1 MKRIR
6 WILGNLC
13 FVAAVAALILY
24 VFSVAQGNSPAIFG
38 YRILRVVSSS
48 MQPTI
53 PDETCILIH
62 EVEAETLKVGDII
75 TFRSVDPVI
84 YGYYNTHRIYDVYE
98 DEAGG
103 LHFLTKGDA
112 NEYPDDYE
120 VLPEYIVGK
129 YIKQIPFGKVL
140 AKALNG
146 LNNRYVYFLVVILP
160 LVLCLISYVWQLLC
174 YAWKKDEEED
184 KEE

>member
-6 WILGNLC
+6 GILSNLC
-13 FVAAVAALILY
+13 FAAAVMALILY
-24 VFSVAQGNSPAIFG
+24 VFSIAQGNSPSIFG
-38 YRILRVVSSS
+38 YRVLRVVSSS
-48 MQPTI
+48 MQPAI

-62 EVEAETLKVGDII
+62 EVEIETLKVGDVI
-75 TFRSVDPVI
+75 TFRSVDPAI
-84 YGYYNTHRIYDVYE
+84 YGYYNTHRIYDIYE
-98 DEAGG
+98 DETGG

-129 YIKQIPFGKVL
+129 YIKQLPFGKVL